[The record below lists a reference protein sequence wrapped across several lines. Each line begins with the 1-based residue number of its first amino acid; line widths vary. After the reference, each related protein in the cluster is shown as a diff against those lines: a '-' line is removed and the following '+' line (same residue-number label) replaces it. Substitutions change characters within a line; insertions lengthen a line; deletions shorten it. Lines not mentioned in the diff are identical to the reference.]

1 MTGKILVTKSGRRKQ
16 YRSPEAILRRNDQE
30 RARQKEMND
39 AFDALRKVVPNGEW
53 KGKKKSKCETLQGA
67 IEHIENLLGLLATP
81 EFQPYNQSPT
91 NNYSS
96 PTSSL
101 DQSGYSYGS
110 SGYWSPNSSL
120 QEQACFQQT
129 LQSASPEIPIYQT
142 IPQFY
147 PGMASDSQC
156 SIPFQPSLLLPTE
169 EDSPLPPLQ
178 ESTLPYPK
186 IPFLPTDVDTP
197 LPPLVSNASSR
208 YSPY

>member
-1 MTGKILVTKSGRRKQ
+1 MTGKIPVTKSGKRKQ

-39 AFDALRKVVPNGEW
+39 AFDNLRKVIPLGEW

-67 IEHIENLLGLLATP
+67 IEHIENLLDLLATP
-81 EFQPYNQSPT
+81 QAQNYDQNYA

-120 QEQACFQQT
+120 QEQNCFQQT
-129 LQSASPEIPIYQT
+129 PQQLQASPEYQ
-142 IPQFY
+142 PFGQFLQATL
-147 PGMASDSQC
+147 PMPEL
-156 SIPFQPSLLLPTE
+156 PFLPTE
-169 EDSPLPPLQ
+169 E
-178 ESTLPYPK
+178 
-186 IPFLPTDVDTP
+186 DTP

-208 YSPY
+208 YCPY

>member
-1 MTGKILVTKSGRRKQ
+1 MTGKILVTKSGKRKQ

-30 RARQKEMND
+30 RARQKEMNV
-39 AFDALRKVVPNGEW
+39 AFDNLRKVIPNGEW

-67 IEHIENLLGLLATP
+67 IEHIENLLDLLATP
-81 EFQPYNQSPT
+81 EIQNYDQSYT

-120 QEQACFQQT
+120 QEQSCLQQT
-129 LQSASPEIPIYQT
+129 PQVAIPGYQPFGQFLTATLPFAEIP
-142 IPQFY
+142 F
-147 PGMASDSQC
+147 
-156 SIPFQPSLLLPTE
+156 PSTE
-169 EDSPLPPLQ
+169 E
-178 ESTLPYPK
+178 
-186 IPFLPTDVDTP
+186 DTP